1 MNRRIEILMSS
12 NLTKSKFKLAL
23 ECPTKLYYVDK
34 REYANQQTEDAFLKA
49 LAEGGYQVEALARCY
64 YPQGILIKE
73 DDNKSSIT
81 TTQKLLFDESIILFE
96 AAIQYKRYFVRADIL
111 IKDKNHLKLI
121 EVKAKSIDKN
131 TRTKIEKRDGT
142 INADWKSYIA
152 DIAFQKWVLQNAF
165 PNYRISSYLMLID
178 KDSLCPTDG
187 LNQKFILEKD
197 QSGKPRVKIADT
209 LSAEDLS
216 VHLLK
221 EMNVDDLIE
230 KIWTERDEKGIDF
243 KNQFQEFSDYY
254 FRDKKSPPILKKEC
268 AKCQFRT
275 LQDEAGGFKSGF
287 KECWTEALQ
296 YCDSDFQD
304 STILDL
310 WAYPKKD
317 EYLKS
322 GLIKL
327 KDFDESD
334 FQTKS
339 DGKPGLSQS
348 ERQWLQI
355 EKVKNADNEVWLD
368 KQGLKDEINSWTYPL
383 HFIDFETA
391 MMPIPFK
398 KGMHPYQGVAFQ
410 FSHHIIDQQGNIEHF
425 GEYLNTEPGIDPS
438 IEFVRALKKELE
450 KDTGTIFR
458 YSNHENT
465 YLNFILRQLEEMYEP
480 PPDKE
485 EICEFIKS
493 ITKSSGKSREQWEGK
508 RCMVDLWELVKR
520 FYYDPLTKGSNS
532 IKTIFPTI
540 IKRSKFLQEKYSKP
554 IYGAKNGV
562 SSKNFTDQQWIVFDH
577 NEIKDPYLLLAPIN
591 KEIPNEKIE
600 LLFEDDQLK
609 EGGAAIIAYAKL
621 QFTHMSD
628 FERDELRKAL
638 LRYCELDTLAMV
650 MIVEAWFDML
660 S

>member
-1 MNRRIEILMSS
+1 MSS
-12 NLTKSKFKLAL
+12 NLTKSKFKLAF

-34 REYANQQTEDAFLKA
+34 PAYANQKTEDAFLNA

-73 DDNKSSIT
+73 DDNKSSII
-81 TTQKLLFDESIILFE
+81 TTQKLLLDESIILYE
-96 AAIQYKRYFVRADIL
+96 AAIQYNSNFVRADIL

-121 EVKAKSIDKN
+121 EVKAKSIDKK

-142 INADWKSYIA
+142 INAEWKSYIA
-152 DIAFQKWVLQNAF
+152 DIAFQKWVLQNAY
-165 PNYRISSYLMLID
+165 PDYRISSYLMLID
-178 KDSLCPTDG
+178 KESLCPTDG

-197 QSGKPRVKIADT
+197 RSGRPFVKIADT

-216 VHLLK
+216 IPLLK

-230 KIWTERDEKGIDF
+230 KIWNECDEKGINF
-243 KNQFQEFSDYY
+243 KKQFQKFSDDY
-254 FRDKKSPPILKKEC
+254 FRDKKSPPIPKKEC

-275 LQDEAGGFKSGF
+275 LHDDEAGGFKSGF
-287 KECWTEALQ
+287 KECWAEAFQ
-296 YCDSDFQD
+296 YSGPDFHD
-304 STILDL
+304 ATILDL

-317 EYLKS
+317 ECLKS

-327 KDFDESD
+327 KDLDESD

-348 ERQWLQI
+348 ERQWLQV
-355 EKVKNADNEVWLD
+355 EKVKNDDNEIWMD
-368 KQGLKDEINSWTYPL
+368 MQGLKDEIASWIYPL

-398 KGMHPYQGVAFQ
+398 KGMHPYQGIAFQ
-410 FSHHIIDQQGNIEHF
+410 FSHHIIDQQGSIQHF

-438 IEFVRALKKELE
+438 IEFVRALKQELE
-450 KDTGTIFR
+450 NDTGTIFR

-465 YLNFILRQLEEMYEP
+465 YLNFILRQLKEMSEP
-480 PPDKE
+480 PSDKE
-485 EICEFIKS
+485 ELCDFIKS
-493 ITKSSGKSREQWEGK
+493 ITKSTGKSREQWEGE

-540 IKRSKFLQEKYSKP
+540 IKRSKFLQEKYCKP
-554 IYGAKNGV
+554 IYGAKNGIF
-562 SSKNFTDQQWIVFDH
+562 SKNFIDQQWIIFD
-577 NEIKDPYLLLAPIN
+577 NNAIKDPYSLLPPIN

-609 EGGAAIIAYAKL
+609 EGGAATIAYAKL

-628 FERDELRKAL
+628 FERDELRKSL

>member
-1 MNRRIEILMSS
+1 ML
-12 NLTKSKFKLAL
+12 L
-23 ECPTKLYYVDK
+23 E
-34 REYANQQTEDAFLKA
+34 
-49 LAEGGYQVEALARCY
+49 
-64 YPQGILIKE
+64 
-73 DDNKSSIT
+73 
-81 TTQKLLFDESIILFE
+81 ESVTLFE
-96 AAIQYKRYFVRADIL
+96 AAIQYKRYFVRSDIL

-152 DIAFQKWVLQNAF
+152 DIAFQKWVLQNAY

-197 QSGKPRVKIADT
+197 QSGKPCVKIADT
-209 LSAEDLS
+209 LSVEDLS
-216 VHLLK
+216 VPLLK

-230 KIWTERDEKGIDF
+230 KIWNERNEKGIDF

-254 FRDKKSPPILKKEC
+254 FSDKKSPPIPKKEC

-275 LQDEAGGFKSGF
+275 LQDETGGFKSGY
-287 KECWTEALQ
+287 KECWAEALQ
-296 YCDSDFQD
+296 YRDSDFQD
-304 STILDL
+304 ATILDL

-317 EYLKS
+317 ECLKS

-334 FQTKS
+334 LQTKS

-368 KQGLKDEINSWTYPL
+368 KQGLKDEIASWTYPL

-465 YLNFILRQLEEMYEP
+465 YLNFILRQLEEMCEP

-554 IYGAKNGV
+554 IYGSKNGV

-577 NEIKDPYLLLAPIN
+577 NEIKDPYSLLAPIN

-609 EGGAAIIAYAKL
+609 EGGAATIAYAKL

-660 S
+660 V

>member
-1 MNRRIEILMSS
+1 M
-12 NLTKSKFKLAL
+12 
-23 ECPTKLYYVDK
+23 
-34 REYANQQTEDAFLKA
+34 
-49 LAEGGYQVEALARCY
+49 
-64 YPQGILIKE
+64 
-73 DDNKSSIT
+73 
-81 TTQKLLFDESIILFE
+81 
-96 AAIQYKRYFVRADIL
+96 
-111 IKDKNHLKLI
+111 
-121 EVKAKSIDKN
+121 
-131 TRTKIEKRDGT
+131 
-142 INADWKSYIA
+142 
-152 DIAFQKWVLQNAF
+152 
-165 PNYRISSYLMLID
+165 
-178 KDSLCPTDG
+178 
-187 LNQKFILEKD
+187 
-197 QSGKPRVKIADT
+197 KIADT

-216 VHLLK
+216 VPLLK

-296 YCDSDFQD
+296 YSDSDFLD
-304 STILDL
+304 ATILDL

-317 EYLKS
+317 ECLKS

-327 KDFDESD
+327 KNFNESD

-368 KQGLKDEINSWTYPL
+368 KQGLKDEITSWTYPL

-410 FSHHIIDQQGNIEHF
+410 FSHHIIDQQGNVEHF

-438 IEFVRALKKELE
+438 IEFVRALKKELG

-465 YLNFILRQLEEMYEP
+465 YLNFILRQLEEMSEP

-485 EICEFIKS
+485 ELCDFIKS
-493 ITKSSGKSREQWEGK
+493 ITKSSGKSREQWEGA

-540 IKRSKFLQEKYSKP
+540 IKRSNFLQDKYSKP

-577 NEIKDPYLLLAPIN
+577 NEIKDPYSLLAPIN

-609 EGGAAIIAYAKL
+609 EGGAATIAYAKL

>member
-34 REYANQQTEDAFLKA
+34 REYANQLTEDAFLKA

-81 TTQKLLFDESIILFE
+81 ATQKLLLDESIILFE

-111 IKDKNHLKLI
+111 IKEKNHLKLI

-131 TRTKIEKRDGT
+131 TRTNIEKRDGT

-152 DIAFQKWVLQNAF
+152 DIAFQKWVLQNAY

-197 QSGKPRVKIADT
+197 QFGKPRVKIADT

-216 VHLLK
+216 VPLLK

-275 LQDEAGGFKSGF
+275 LQDEAGFKSGF

-296 YCDSDFQD
+296 YSDSDFQD

-317 EYLKS
+317 ECLKS

-355 EKVKNADNEVWLD
+355 EKVKNVDNEVWLD
-368 KQGLKDEINSWTYPL
+368 KQGLEDEIASWTYPL

-425 GEYLNTEPGIDPS
+425 GEYLNTDPGIDPS

-465 YLNFILRQLEEMYEP
+465 YLNFILRQLEEMSES

-485 EICEFIKS
+485 ELCDFIKS
-493 ITKSSGKSREQWEGK
+493 ITKSSGKSREQWEGA

-520 FYYDPLTKGSNS
+520 FYYDPFTKGSNS

-540 IKRSKFLQEKYSKP
+540 IKRSKFLQDKYSKP

-577 NEIKDPYLLLAPIN
+577 NEIKDPYSLLAPIN

-609 EGGAAIIAYAKL
+609 EGGAATIAYAKL

>member
-1 MNRRIEILMSS
+1 ML
-12 NLTKSKFKLAL
+12 L
-23 ECPTKLYYVDK
+23 E
-34 REYANQQTEDAFLKA
+34 
-49 LAEGGYQVEALARCY
+49 
-64 YPQGILIKE
+64 
-73 DDNKSSIT
+73 
-81 TTQKLLFDESIILFE
+81 ESVTLFE
-96 AAIQYKRYFVRADIL
+96 AAIQYKRYFVRSDIL

-152 DIAFQKWVLQNAF
+152 DIAFQKWVLQNVY

-197 QSGKPRVKIADT
+197 QSGKPCVKIADT
-209 LSAEDLS
+209 LSVEDLS
-216 VHLLK
+216 VPLLK

-230 KIWTERDEKGIDF
+230 KIWNERNEKGIDF

-254 FRDKKSPPILKKEC
+254 FSDKKSPPIPKKEC

-275 LQDEAGGFKSGF
+275 LQDETGGFKSGY
-287 KECWTEALQ
+287 KECWAEALQ
-296 YCDSDFQD
+296 YRDSDFQD
-304 STILDL
+304 ATILDL

-317 EYLKS
+317 ECLKS

-334 FQTKS
+334 LQTKS

-368 KQGLKDEINSWTYPL
+368 KQGLKDEIASWTYPL

-465 YLNFILRQLEEMYEP
+465 YLNFILRQLEEMSEP

-554 IYGAKNGV
+554 IYGSKNGV

-577 NEIKDPYLLLAPIN
+577 NEIKDPYSLLAPIN

-609 EGGAAIIAYAKL
+609 EGGAATIAYAKL

-660 S
+660 V